1 MCLSQSAHLAQ
12 IGAKLRFLVSLQ
24 AITAGSCGSCRTV
37 PLAWTRVQGARG
49 HNPAVTQLAL
59 LRYVQ
64 QLLPAGAEVLLI
76 GDTGFGAVAIMQQVH
91 TWRWHYVLRLV

>member
-1 MCLSQSAHLAQ
+1 MRLMVDGSKVSAHHQL
-12 IGAKLRFLVSLQ
+12 LPVSL
-24 AITAGSCGSCRTV
+24 AYRKRAL

-76 GDTGFGAVAIMQQVH
+76 EDTGFGAVAIMQQVH